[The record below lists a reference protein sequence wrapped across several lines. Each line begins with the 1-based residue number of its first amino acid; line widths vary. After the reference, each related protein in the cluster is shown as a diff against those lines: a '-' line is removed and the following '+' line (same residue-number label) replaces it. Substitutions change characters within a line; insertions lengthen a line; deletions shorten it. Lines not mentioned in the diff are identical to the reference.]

1 MAITLDYTFMLTDAV
16 RGGVPRADF
25 LASVAAFRSGHD
37 SVQQRRLSGEL
48 GFLDLPGNTA
58 LLAQAEQ
65 FVARTAGRYRDVVLL
80 GIGGSS
86 LGPIALRNALRPS
99 QWNQLDDTARGGHP
113 RLHVLDN
120 VDPHTIDALLSRVAL
135 ADTLFLVV
143 SKSGGT
149 AETMA
154 QYLIVR
160 GRLGDAGLPLAE
172 HLCFVT
178 DPTKGALRP
187 IANAEGIPA
196 LDIPA
201 NVGGRFSVLCPVGTL
216 PAALVGI
223 DVRSLLAGAEAMA
236 RRCDTADLRQN
247 PAGVFAVLQWLAD
260 TRGGR
265 PIHVLLPYSDP
276 LRDIALWFVQLW
288 AESLGKI
295 QPGGAHVGPTPV
307 PALGATDQHSQVQ
320 LFMEGPHDK
329 TVTFVAVEHPEVDVT
344 IPPMHAEVPDL
355 SYLGGHTMWELL
367 QAERRATAGALATR
381 GRPSATLTL
390 ERVDPWH
397 LGGLMMFFEIATA
410 YAGALYG
417 VNAFDQPGVEQGKL
431 FTYGIMGRAGFEG
444 ARQEF
449 DALPKPSLDCR
460 V

>member
-1 MAITLDYTFMLTDAV
+1 MSITLDYTFMLSEAV
-16 RGGVPRADF
+16 RGGVSRAD
-25 LASVAAFRSGHD
+25 LRGADAAFRAAVD
-37 SVQQRRLSGEL
+37 DVERRRISGEL
-48 GFLDLPGNTA
+48 GFLDLPLNTA
-58 LLAQAEQ
+58 LTDAVER
-65 FVARTAGRYRDVVLL
+65 FVDGTGGRYSDVVLL

-86 LGPIALRNALRPS
+86 LGPIALRTALRPPH
-99 QWNQLDDTARGGHP
+99 WNQLDAAARGGVP

-120 VDPHTIDALLSRVAL
+120 VDPHTIDAMLSRVPL
-135 ADTLFLVV
+135 GHTLFLVV

-160 GRLGDAGLPLAE
+160 ARLHAAGLSLPQ

-201 NVGGRFSVLCPVGTL
+201 NVGGRFSVLSPVGTL
-216 PAALVGI
+216 PAALMGI
-223 DVRSLLAGAEAMA
+223 DVRALLSGAADM
-236 RRCDTADLRQN
+236 RQRCATPQLEQN
-247 PAGVFAVLQWLAD
+247 PAGLWAVLQWLAD
-260 TRGGR
+260 TRGGK

-276 LRDIALWFVQLW
+276 LRDLALWFVQLW

-320 LFMEGPHDK
+320 LFMEGPADK
-329 TVTFVAVEHPEVDVT
+329 TVTFVAVETPDVDVT
-344 IPPMHAEVPDL
+344 IPALHTDVPDL
-355 SYLGGHTMWELL
+355 AYLAGHTLWELL
-367 QAERRATAGALATR
+367 NAERRATAGALASR
-381 GRPSATLTL
+381 GRPSATITL
-390 ERVDPWH
+390 DRVDPWH

-410 YAGALYG
+410 FAGALYG

-431 FTYGIMGRAGFEG
+431 FTYGIMGRPG
-444 ARQEF
+444 F
-449 DALPKPSLDCR
+449 DAAREAFEQLPQTSADCR